1 MTSYIWVLD
10 NTKQKI
16 KKQIR
21 KVKVGEICEFPA
33 IIDTKKMFPSP
44 LHYSTM
50 RPQPPSAGQ
59 YDHNAEELNKAE
71 WYWGEISREEVKNI
85 LSGQPDG
92 SFLVR
97 DALNKN
103 GEYTLTL
110 IKDGTEKLIKI
121 CHLNGK
127 YGFTDCKFNSV
138 VELINYYRVNSLKLY
153 NKMLDITL
161 SNPIVKPAE
170 EDDHSDLRFL
180 AENFLT
186 LHHLLN
192 KQQYLL
198 DQKMKV
204 FKNVEAEINEK
215 KHDQE
220 VYLKAEKMF
229 KNQIKLLESYIC
241 TSAQPQVGTSGTIP
255 NINGGMGGGNTI
267 RQQDLEKLQA
277 NASLLKMKLQSML
290 TEMGKLNRYVEEKK
304 EEYKKLERQ
313 INAAKPE
320 LQELGME
327 KERITERLM
336 EAGIKEDDI
345 ITLADVGFDAW
356 QKRYETRSNLPHNND
371 SLWFLRECSRHEA
384 EDLLKGAPTGTF
396 LIRAR
401 SAGHYALS
409 IACKNVVNHC
419 IIYET
424 ESGFGFAA
432 PYNIYVS
439 LKKLVE
445 HYATNS
451 LEEHNDT
458 LTTTLRIPVKYWHAN
473 KDSLMKQLDEELELE
488 QLQIRQHQQQQQ
500 AEQQQVQLQL
510 HMQQHPT
517 SAISIPGSEIMDAQT
532 PPSSF
537 NSLSSL
543 FAGGSGGIGTN
554 PNGNQSQS
562 QP

>member
-1 MTSYIWVLD
+1 
-10 NTKQKI
+10 
-16 KKQIR
+16 
-21 KVKVGEICEFPA
+21 
-33 IIDTKKMFPSP
+33 MFPSP

-50 RPQPPSAGQ
+50 RPQAPGAGQQQ
-59 YDHNAEELNKAE
+59 YDHNAEELSKAE

-85 LSGQPDG
+85 LSGEPDG

-170 EDDHSDLRFL
+170 EDDQSDLRFL
-180 AENFLT
+180 ADKFLV
-186 LHHLLN
+186 LHHTLN
-192 KQQYLL
+192 KQQHLL

-204 FKNVEAEINEK
+204 FKNVEAELNEK
-215 KHDQE
+215 KQDQE
-220 VYLKAEKMF
+220 VFLKAEKMF

-241 TSAQPQVGTSGTIP
+241 TVIQPQVGTAGTIT
-255 NINGGMGGGNTI
+255 NVNGGASGGNNNYAG
-267 RQQDLEKLQA
+267 RQQDQEKLQT
-277 NASLLKMKLQSML
+277 NAALLKMKLQSL
-290 TEMGKLNRYVEEKK
+290 CAEMGKLNRYVEDKK
-304 EEYKKLERQ
+304 EEYKRLERQ

-320 LQELGME
+320 LQELSLE

-336 EAGIKEDDI
+336 EAGIKEEDI
-345 ITLADVGFDAW
+345 VLLAEMGFDAW
-356 QKRYETRSNLPHNND
+356 QRRYESRTNLPHNND
-371 SLWFLRECSRHEA
+371 SLWFLRDCLRQEA
-384 EDLLKGAPTGTF
+384 EELLKGAPTGTF

-409 IACKNVVNHC
+409 IVCKNVVNHC

-445 HYATNS
+445 HYASNS

-473 KDSLMKQLDEELELE
+473 KDSLMKQLEEELELE
-488 QLQIRQHQQQQQ
+488 QLQIEEQQQHQQMGQ
-500 AEQQQVQLQL
+500 EQQQPLQQLSS
-510 HMQQHPT
+510 
-517 SAISIPGSEIMDAQT
+517 SAIPIPSSDTLDVPT
-532 PPSSF
+532 PPSSL
-537 NSLSSL
+537 NSLSSSYP
-543 FAGGSGGIGTN
+543 GGSGS
-554 PNGNQSQS
+554 GNQNLP

>member
-1 MTSYIWVLD
+1 MY
-10 NTKQKI
+10 
-16 KKQIR
+16 
-21 KVKVGEICEFPA
+21 
-33 IIDTKKMFPSP
+33 PSP

-50 RPQPPSAGQ
+50 RPQAPGAGQQQ
-59 YDHNAEELNKAE
+59 YDHNAEELGKAE
-71 WYWGEISREEVKNI
+71 WYWGEITREEVKNI
-85 LSGQPDG
+85 LSGEPDG

-138 VELINYYRVNSLKLY
+138 VELINYYRINSLKLY

-161 SNPIVKPAE
+161 SKPIVKPAE
-170 EDDHSDLRFL
+170 EDDHNDLRILADKFL
-180 AENFLT
+180 S
-186 LHHLLN
+186 LHNMLN

-204 FKNVEAEINEK
+204 FKNVEAELNEK
-215 KHDQE
+215 KPDQE
-220 VYLKAEKMF
+220 VFLKAEKLF

-241 TSAQPQVGTSGTIP
+241 TAAQPQAGTTGTIT
-255 NINGGMGGGNTI
+255 NANGGGNGSFVA
-267 RQQDLEKLQA
+267 RQQEQEKLQA
-277 NASLLKMKLQSML
+277 NAAILKKKLHSLC
-290 TEMGKLNRYVEEKK
+290 TEMGKLNRYVEDKK
-304 EEYKKLERQ
+304 EDYKRLERQ

-320 LQELGME
+320 LQELSME
-327 KERITERLM
+327 KDRITERLM
-336 EAGIKEDDI
+336 EAGIKEEDI
-345 ITLADVGFDAW
+345 ILLAEMGFEAW
-356 QKRYETRSNLPHNND
+356 QKRYESRTNLPHNND
-371 SLWFLRECSRHEA
+371 SLWFLRDCSRQEA
-384 EDLLKGAPTGTF
+384 EELLKGAPTGTF

-409 IACKNVVNHC
+409 IVCKNVVNHC

-445 HYATNS
+445 HYASNS

-473 KDSLMKQLDEELELE
+473 KDSLLKQLEEEQELE
-488 QLQIRQHQQQQQ
+488 QLQIEEQQQ
-500 AEQQQVQLQL
+500 AEQQHLQ
-510 HMQQHPT
+510 MQQQST
-517 SAISIPGSEIMDAQT
+517 SAISIPSSETLEAQT
-532 PPSSF
+532 PPSSL
-537 NSLSSL
+537 NSWPAGSL
-543 FAGGSGGIGTN
+543 EGSASGN
-554 PNGNQSQS
+554 QNQSQ
-562 QP
+562 P

>member
-1 MTSYIWVLD
+1 MY
-10 NTKQKI
+10 
-16 KKQIR
+16 
-21 KVKVGEICEFPA
+21 
-33 IIDTKKMFPSP
+33 PSP

-50 RPQPPSAGQ
+50 RPQAPSAAQ
-59 YDHNAEELNKAE
+59 QQHDHNAEELSKAE

-138 VELINYYRVNSLKLY
+138 VELINYYRINSLKLY

-180 AENFLT
+180 ADKFLG
-186 LHHLLN
+186 LHHTLN

-204 FKNVEAEINEK
+204 FKNVEAELNEK
-215 KHDQE
+215 KQDQE
-220 VYLKAEKMF
+220 VFLKAEKMF

-241 TSAQPQVGTSGTIP
+241 TAEQPQVGTAGVINT
-255 NINGGMGGGNTI
+255 NGGASGGNGNFVVH
-267 RQQDLEKLQA
+267 QQDKEKILA
-277 NASLLKMKLQSML
+277 NAGLLKKKLQSICS
-290 TEMGKLNRYVEEKK
+290 EMGKLNRYVEDKK
-304 EEYKKLERQ
+304 EEYKRLERQ

-320 LQELGME
+320 LQDLSAE
-327 KERITERLM
+327 KELITERLM
-336 EAGIKEDDI
+336 GAGIKEEDI
-345 ITLADVGFDAW
+345 TQLAEMGFEAW
-356 QKRYETRSNLPHNND
+356 QKRYESRTNQPHNND
-371 SLWFLRECSRHEA
+371 SLWFLRDCLRQEA
-384 EDLLKGAPTGTF
+384 EELLKGAPTGTF

-439 LKKLVE
+439 LNKLVE

-458 LTTTLRIPVKYWHAN
+458 LTTTLRIPVKHWHAN
-473 KDSLMKQLDEELELE
+473 KDLILKQLEDEELELE
-488 QLQIRQHQQQQQ
+488 QLRL
-500 AEQQQVQLQL
+500 ED
-510 HMQQHPT
+510 QQHELLPST
-517 SAISIPGSEIMDAQT
+517 YAISIPGSDALDVQT
-532 PPSSF
+532 PPSS
-537 NSLSSL
+537 LPSS
-543 FAGGSGGIGTN
+543 FPSGSFGGGAAGS
-554 PNGNQSQS
+554 NQNHA
-562 QP
+562 QPQ

>member
-1 MTSYIWVLD
+1 MY
-10 NTKQKI
+10 
-16 KKQIR
+16 
-21 KVKVGEICEFPA
+21 
-33 IIDTKKMFPSP
+33 PSP

-50 RPQPPSAGQ
+50 RPQPPGAGQQQ
-59 YDHNAEELNKAE
+59 YDHNADELNKAE

-85 LSGQPDG
+85 LSGEPDG

-153 NKMLDITL
+153 NKTLDITL

-180 AENFLT
+180 ADKFLS
-186 LHHLLN
+186 LHHMLN

-204 FKNVEAEINEK
+204 FKNVEAELNEK
-215 KHDQE
+215 KQDQE
-220 VYLKAEKMF
+220 VFLKAEKMF

-241 TSAQPQVGTSGTIP
+241 TAAQPQVGGAGTITNANGGTSGG
-255 NINGGMGGGNTI
+255 NGSSAL

-277 NASLLKMKLQSML
+277 NAALLKMKLHSL
-290 TEMGKLNRYVEEKK
+290 CTEMGKLNRYVEDKK
-304 EEYKKLERQ
+304 EDYKRLERQ

-320 LQELGME
+320 LQELSVE
-327 KERITERLM
+327 KERTTERLM
-336 EAGIKEDDI
+336 EAGIKEEDI
-345 ITLADVGFDAW
+345 IQLAEMGFEAW
-356 QKRYETRSNLPHNND
+356 QKRYESRTNLPHNND
-371 SLWFLRECSRHEA
+371 SLWFLRDCSRQEA
-384 EDLLKGAPTGTF
+384 EELLKGAPTGTF

-409 IACKNVVNHC
+409 IVCKNVVNHC

-439 LKKLVE
+439 LKELVE
-445 HYATNS
+445 HYASNS

-473 KDSLMKQLDEELELE
+473 KESLTKQLEEELELE
-488 QLQIRQHQQQQQ
+488 QLQIEEEELQHQAGQ
-500 AEQQQVQLQL
+500 EQVQLQL
-510 HMQQHPT
+510 QLQLQQQPS
-517 SAISIPGSEIMDAQT
+517 SAIPIPGSEALDVQT
-532 PPSSF
+532 PPSSL
-537 NSLSSL
+537 NSVSGGSV
-543 FAGGSGGIGTN
+543 AGGSFSAN
-554 PNGNQSQS
+554 QNQSQ
-562 QP
+562 P

>member
-1 MTSYIWVLD
+1 
-10 NTKQKI
+10 
-16 KKQIR
+16 
-21 KVKVGEICEFPA
+21 
-33 IIDTKKMFPSP
+33 MFPSP

-50 RPQPPSAGQ
+50 RPQAPSAGQQQ
-59 YDHNAEELNKAE
+59 YDHNAEELSKAE

-85 LSGQPDG
+85 LSGEPDG

-180 AENFLT
+180 ADKFLS
-186 LHHLLN
+186 LHHIQN
-192 KQQYLL
+192 KQQHLL

-204 FKNVEAEINEK
+204 FKNVEVELNEK
-215 KHDQE
+215 KQDQE
-220 VYLKAEKMF
+220 VFLKAEKMF

-241 TSAQPQVGTSGTIP
+241 TAVQPQVGTAGTIT
-255 NINGGMGGGNTI
+255 NVNGGASVG
-267 RQQDLEKLQA
+267 RQQDQEKLQA
-277 NASLLKMKLQSML
+277 NAALLKIKLQSL
-290 TEMGKLNRYVEEKK
+290 CAEMGKLNRYVEDKK
-304 EEYKKLERQ
+304 EEYKRLERQ

-320 LQELGME
+320 LQELSLE

-336 EAGIKEDDI
+336 EAGIKEEDI
-345 ITLADVGFDAW
+345 VLLAEMGFDAW
-356 QKRYETRSNLPHNND
+356 QRRYESRTNLPHNND
-371 SLWFLRECSRHEA
+371 SLWFLRDCLRQEA
-384 EDLLKGAPTGTF
+384 EELLKGAPTGTF

-409 IACKNVVNHC
+409 IVCKNVVNHC

-445 HYATNS
+445 HYASNS

-473 KDSLMKQLDEELELE
+473 KDSVLKQLEEELELE
-488 QLQIRQHQQQQQ
+488 QLQIEEQEQLQQMGHQQ
-500 AEQQQVQLQL
+500 LS
-510 HMQQHPT
+510 
-517 SAISIPGSEIMDAQT
+517 SAVIPIPSSDTLDAPT
-532 PPSSF
+532 PPSSLT
-537 NSLSSL
+537 SLSSSYP
-543 FAGGSGGIGTN
+543 GGSGSAHHN
-554 PNGNQSQS
+554 LP